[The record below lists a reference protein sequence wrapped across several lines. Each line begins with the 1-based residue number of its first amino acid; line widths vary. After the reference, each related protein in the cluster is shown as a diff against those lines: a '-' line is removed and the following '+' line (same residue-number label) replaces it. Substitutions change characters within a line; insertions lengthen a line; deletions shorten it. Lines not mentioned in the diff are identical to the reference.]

1 MYSSKTE
8 ALNLFGSLFQL
19 GGNCRD
25 DSTEFWDKKVCI
37 HYVTQQT
44 GKNVAFPKTKSL
56 QWCYQTANKGIPA
69 CPAPINSKV
78 SQLVP
83 LLSDR
88 PWQQQCYFVTWL
100 REKAKHQIQSQV
112 TKCISSL
119 ERRAVQTNCELDRFK
134 LLSFRHKQAQSFF
147 IGQLRTPVPYPQAA
161 GAVLAGVSVSPPQ
174 SAIACISKHDDKE
187 GFKSRGWHYLI
198 LRPYAS
204 YSVTHISPTVKR
216 TERST
221 TQSQAARRGG
231 VGWLKT
237 VDSRQC
243 LTSQLNNKTS
253 ACFWLDEQQA
263 AVSACGTGLELDG

>member
-1 MYSSKTE
+1 MW
-8 ALNLFGSLFQL
+8 LFQKQ
-19 GGNCRD
+19 NPCSD
-25 DSTEFWDKKVCI
+25 
-37 HYVTQQT
+37 VTKQQT
-44 GKNVAFPKTKSL
+44 KAFLHAQLQLIPKYLS
-56 QWCYQTANKGIPA
+56 WCRY
-69 CPAPINSKV
+69 CPTDHGNSNATLWHDSERKRNTRSRV
-78 SQLVP
+78 K
-83 LLSDR
+83 
-88 PWQQQCYFVTWL
+88 WQNALALWD
-100 REKAKHQIQSQV
+100 AG
-112 TKCISSL
+112 
-119 ERRAVQTNCELDRFK
+119 AVQTNCELDRFK